1 MCIRDSINIFNNS
14 VKDVSKSWKSIT
26 EKDPDANESFP
37 IVDSKNAEDLRSE
50 INEDLKSFMRENYPS
65 LKEVL

>member
-1 MCIRDSINIFNNS
+1 
-14 VKDVSKSWKSIT
+14 VGKSWKSIT

-37 IVDSKNAEDLRSE
+37 IVDIKNAENLRSD
-50 INEDLKSFMRENYPS
+50 INEDLKSFMKENYPS